1 MQLHKQRVKYAP
13 QDHIV
18 QLAGF
23 QHLLLAQLRSQTFS
37 VQKVQSIHQSARL
50 ELLLKIKTPVQ
61 LALLENTA
69 FQVNHL
75 QLQFLQRL
83 TMITMAR

>member
-69 FQVNHL
+69 IQKHL
-75 QLQFLQRL
+75 QLQLLQRL
-83 TMITMAR
+83 TLITMAR

>member
-13 QDHIV
+13 QDHTV

-23 QHLLLAQLRSQTFS
+23 QHLLLAQLRLQTSS
-37 VQKVQSIHQSARL
+37 VQKVQSNHRSARL
-50 ELLLKIKTPVQ
+50 ELLFKIKTPAQ